1 MRQVSQ
7 GIRLGTPS
15 QVFPAS
21 PAAGSEGGDPVATAA
36 ASVRTVKPRLVFFH
50 SSVSGACRRAEGFL
64 AQVLQRR
71 RNHGTFKLYRVD
83 EQERP
88 DLVERFGVETMPTLV
103 VVEDK
108 VVRARLE
115 RPRGCREIESFLAP
129 WLK

>member
-1 MRQVSQ
+1 MSKLPPQQQ
-7 GIRLGTPS
+7 GGFVIS
-15 QVFPAS
+15 
-21 PAAGSEGGDPVATAA
+21 TAA
-36 ASVRTVKPRLVFFH
+36 PNMSQPGLVFFY
-50 SSVSGACRRAEGFL
+50 SPVSGSCRRAEGFL

-88 DLVERFGVETMPTLV
+88 DLVKRFGVESMPTLV

-108 VVRARLE
+108 TVRARLE